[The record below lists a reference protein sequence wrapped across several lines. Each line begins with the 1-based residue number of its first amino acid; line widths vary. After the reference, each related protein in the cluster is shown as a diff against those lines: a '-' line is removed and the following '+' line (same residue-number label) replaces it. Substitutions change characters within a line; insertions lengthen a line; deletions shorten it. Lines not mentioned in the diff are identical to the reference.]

1 MSDEVDVQFTPAS
14 DAEVKFTPSSDFQS
28 AGSRMGTGSQ
38 ESTMDQAKD
47 RVEGLVDRAQGR
59 VKDAAE
65 SRLSAGKSEAVD
77 RLSDVAQGLRSSGQQ
92 FQGQEAIGHFV
103 TRAADRVESF
113 ANHLRN
119 RDVPELIEEV
129 EDFARRQPAAFLG
142 GAFAVGLIGAR
153 FLKSSRDNQ
162 VEEGVRDRWSTQ
174 RMTSRTP
181 HGEDAV
187 GRPNAPGYERPS
199 ERMS

>member
-28 AGSRMGTGSQ
+28 AGSRMNAGSQ

-47 RVEGLVDRAQGR
+47 RVEGMVDRAQDR

-77 RLSDVAQGLRSSGQQ
+77 RLSGVAQSLRSSGQQ
-92 FQGQEAIGHFV
+92 FEGQEAISQFV
-103 TRAADRVESF
+103 TRAADRVENF

-119 RDVPELIEEV
+119 RDVPELLGEV

-174 RMTSRTP
+174 RLTSRTP
-181 HGEDAV
+181 HDEDAV
-187 GRPNAPGYERPS
+187 GRPNAPGYEPPS

>member
-14 DAEVKFTPSSDFQS
+14 DAEVEFTPSSDFQPPESRGS
-28 AGSRMGTGSQ
+28 AGSG
-38 ESTMDQAKD
+38 ESAMEQAKD
-47 RVEGLVDRAQGR
+47 RVEGMVGRAQDR

-77 RLSDVAQGLRSSGQQ
+77 RLSGVAQSLRSSGRQ
-92 FQGQEAIGHFV
+92 FEGQEAISQLV

-119 RDVPELIEEV
+119 RDVPELLGEV

-153 FLKSSRDNQ
+153 FLKSSRDHQ
-162 VEEGVRDRWSTQ
+162 LEEGVRDRWSTQ

-181 HGEDAV
+181 HHEDAV

-199 ERMS
+199 ERMR